1 MEYIKKIYSV
11 TCRKMIS
18 RQEQSCL
25 KFIEK
30 NIHILFFRGISAFA
44 FMIRYSGLNFISGD
58 MDIYLISWFGK

>member
-44 FMIRYSGLNFISGD
+44 FMIRYSGLQ
-58 MDIYLISWFGK
+58 